1 MWDIANDPQI
11 YGALEIDAT
20 EAKKFLETCKE
31 RGKKV
36 TPTHLVGR
44 AVGLLLRDVPELNVR
59 IRGAYAIPRDSIDV
73 FFMTA
78 VEGGKDL
85 TGVKIDRVDEISA
98 VALADALTID
108 GRVEIR
114 PILPI
119 TATIDHRFVD
129 GFHLGRAMKTF
140 RAYLESPATY
150 EADV

>member
-1 MWDIANDPQI
+1 MFGIPMGFAPLSQI
-11 YGALEIDAT
+11 SRIPL
-20 EAKKFLETCKE
+20 L
-31 RGKKV
+31 V
-36 TPTHLVGR
+36 LVG
-44 AVGLLLRDVPELNVR
+44 
-59 IRGAYAIPRDSIDV
+59 AI
-73 FFMTA
+73 
-78 VEGGKDL
+78 
-85 TGVKIDRVDEISA
+85 VDKP
-98 VALADALTID
+98 VAID